1 MAEKILDLIRI
12 VENRVHPEQNTIG
25 IDLTAEKGIKV
36 VIPSSHILISNDPDN
51 NKRMPNEKKPVI
63 FYADNVRP
71 INSESKEG
79 SHYKKVPRK
88 KAVIEVTEEFEI
100 AEIINELNNNQN
112 LNKNNE
118 QKK

>member
-1 MAEKILDLIRI
+1 MTEKLLDLIRI

-25 IDLTAEKGIKV
+25 IDLTEEKGLKV
-36 VIPSSHILISNDPDN
+36 VIPSSHILISSNPDIN
-51 NKRMPNEKKPVI
+51 NRISNEQKPVI
-63 FYADNVRP
+63 FYADNVRS
-71 INSESKEG
+71 INSTSKEG

-88 KAVIEVTEEFEI
+88 KTVIEVTEEFEI
-100 AEIINELNNNQN
+100 AETINELNNNQN